1 MTNLYDYVFHF
12 NGYTHLWYAVQRD
25 RINDYF
31 NGSKTDFKNNA
42 DLPVLIAEIEELAS
56 DTSIDTLEQLITEE

>member
-12 NGYTHLWYAVQRD
+12 NGYTNLWYAVQRD